1 MRVKSFSILYTD
13 YERKEREKQVSEGT
27 QSAVRKRFLKHKK
40 YEEVLLTLK
49 KVCVHKN
56 GILSVKHTLGTYN
69 QERVALSGYDTKR
82 YICKCGKKTLAH
94 GHYLTKTN
102 C

>member
-1 MRVKSFSILYTD
+1 MSK
-13 YERKEREKQVSEGT
+13 GT
-27 QSAVRKRFLKHKK
+27 KSAVRKRFLKHKK
-40 YEEVLLTLK
+40 YEEVLLTMK
-49 KVCVHKN
+49 KVCVNQN
-56 GILSVKHTLGTYN
+56 GILSVKHELGTYS

-82 YICKCGKKTLAH
+82 YICICGKKTLAH

>member
-1 MRVKSFSILYTD
+1 MGKH
-13 YERKEREKQVSEGT
+13 REKQVSKGT
-27 QSAVRKRFLKHKK
+27 KSAVRKRFLRHNK
-40 YEEVLLTLK
+40 YKEVLLTMK
-49 KVCVHKN
+49 KVCVSQN
-56 GILSVKHTLGTYN
+56 GILSVKHNLGTYN

>member
-1 MRVKSFSILYTD
+1 MYTD
-13 YERKEREKQVSEGT
+13 YKGKEREKQVSKGT
-27 QSAVRKRFLKHKK
+27 KSAARKRFLKHKK

-82 YICKCGKKTLAH
+82 YICKCGKKTLAQ
-94 GHYLTKTN
+94 GHDLTKTK